1 VGGESLGAKGKNDGA
16 LGNRSNSRHL
26 QDDHT
31 RIADAR
37 VAMNELTGTA
47 QPPGDSSDV

>member
-1 VGGESLGAKGKNDGA
+1 MAQQANDGA
-16 LGNRSNSRHL
+16 LGNRSNSRHA

-31 RIADAR
+31 WTVHAR

-47 QPPGDSSDV
+47 QPPGYSSDV